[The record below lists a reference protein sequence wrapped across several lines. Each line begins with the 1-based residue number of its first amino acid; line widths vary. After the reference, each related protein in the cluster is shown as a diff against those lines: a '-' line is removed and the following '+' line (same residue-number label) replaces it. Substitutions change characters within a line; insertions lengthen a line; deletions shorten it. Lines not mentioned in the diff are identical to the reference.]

1 MLFLAE
7 SHGRLPVGAT
17 TFKFPVSTKVL
28 GTTKIRGHGGRLN
41 PALQL
46 EEVVFTAYYPAD
58 VKGNNIKK
66 GLDWLLRPLRASLH
80 GYARYAGVSPW
91 FLWPIVY
98 LYGTLLKIPV
108 YSNAPLLR
116 QRPTPSHGYTRSE
129 SQPWPLVIFSHG
141 LGGSRT
147 AYSQLCTRLASSGR
161 VVLAVQHRDGSGHAF
176 IPSTT
181 GLGLYVKEKD
191 LIWTS
196 DDENT
201 MDKFREQ
208 QLAFRRHEIYLAF
221 RSFKQL
227 VQDGYQGSSH
237 GLQTIDDK
245 TIDWSSWTSGD
256 DSKAVECDKD
266 VLLAGHSFGGA
277 TVATKQFTILS
288 TDPPADVSAPIPVHK
303 ALILDPWLEPI
314 PSPGPCPPPQGPG
327 DALPQLLVINSE
339 RFSLWKDHFTR
350 LIDVVQAWEPEKRR
364 VLTILRSQHDS
375 FSDFPLLPLV
385 SRRAARIVM
394 DRIMEL
400 SEAFIDG
407 DVDTF
412 VDETATRKMEIRKIG
427 KKPDGSPQRQF
438 VGESDPA
445 ASDTSIP
452 LFKSIGLSQAKAAE
466 AAKNAKSANVLHNL
480 IVSYDLTKAHLDEK
494 QATLVTALAGQ
505 LAKTESIEPSE
516 QDFAVKAILQ
526 GKLKSVD
533 QVNAAVKYLETHNAP
548 INELEFDTECGVGFS
563 ITSEELFNT
572 VTSYIRENAVTGWPY
587 LGSVIS
593 GVKASPALRWANPLE
608 IKNAVEKAFTET
620 FGVKEAAKPKAKEP
634 KKEKAPQ
641 PTATASETGAGSSSS
656 NRKPVFEE
664 GFLGALHKPGE
675 NPQNS
680 PELREQHLRATD
692 GQVWT
697 RFPPEPNGYLHIG
710 HSKAIFVNFG
720 YAAHHGGKCYL
731 RFDDTNPEKEEAR
744 YFESIIEVVR
754 WLGFEPWKITYSSD
768 YFDQLYELAI
778 ELIKRDK
785 AYVCHCTQ
793 EQIKADRGE
802 KVSAPKACVHRSRPI
817 QESLDEFKKMA
828 DGYYRPKEANLRMK
842 MDLTDGN
849 PQMWDLTAYR
859 ILDADH
865 HRTKDKWKIYPT
877 YDYTHCLVDS
887 FENISH
893 SLCTTEFIASRQ
905 SYEWLCDALD
915 VYKPRQSEF
924 GRLNL
929 QGTINSKR
937 KILQLV
943 DEGYVSGW
951 DDPRLYTL
959 IALRRRGVPPG
970 AILSFVSTLGVST
983 AASNIQIARFE
994 QTVRQYL
1001 EGSAPRLFMVM
1012 RPLKV
1017 VIENVPD
1024 DYLVM
1029 VDKPFHPKNP
1039 QLGSSQIPFTRT
1051 IYIDADDFRLED
1063 SKDYFRL
1070 APGKSVGLF
1079 QAPYPITCTSY
1090 KTDSTTGEVT
1100 EVFCRLEDSGSPPK
1114 PKAYIQWVAEH
1125 APSGSPV
1132 RIDETRIF
1140 HPLFESDNPL
1150 AAVPDFRADINPN
1163 SMEVVKGAMVEVSF
1177 WPLAKRSIADAL
1189 EEARARSAKAKAIQ
1203 GAGSRDAD
1211 TPEVTPEQLVGK
1223 ECVRFQGLRVAYLA
1237 VDADSRLGALEEPSD
1252 VTPGIRQGD
1261 YLVLNRIASLKED
1274 AGKGM

>member
-1 MLFLAE
+1 MA
-7 SHGRLPVGAT
+7 PP
-17 TFKFPVSTKVL
+17 K
-28 GTTKIRGHGGRLN
+28 
-41 PALQL
+41 
-46 EEVVFTAYYPAD
+46 
-58 VKGNNIKK
+58 
-66 GLDWLLRPLRASLH
+66 
-80 GYARYAGVSPW
+80 
-91 FLWPIVY
+91 
-98 LYGTLLKIPV
+98 
-108 YSNAPLLR
+108 SN
-116 QRPTPSHGYTRSE
+116 
-129 SQPWPLVIFSHG
+129 
-141 LGGSRT
+141 
-147 AYSQLCTRLASSGR
+147 
-161 VVLAVQHRDGSGHAF
+161 
-176 IPSTT
+176 
-181 GLGLYVKEKD
+181 
-191 LIWTS
+191 
-196 DDENT
+196 
-201 MDKFREQ
+201 
-208 QLAFRRHEIYLAF
+208 
-221 RSFKQL
+221 
-227 VQDGYQGSSH
+227 
-237 GLQTIDDK
+237 
-245 TIDWSSWTSGD
+245 
-256 DSKAVECDKD
+256 
-266 VLLAGHSFGGA
+266 
-277 TVATKQFTILS
+277 
-288 TDPPADVSAPIPVHK
+288 
-303 ALILDPWLEPI
+303 
-314 PSPGPCPPPQGPG
+314 
-327 DALPQLLVINSE
+327 
-339 RFSLWKDHFTR
+339 
-350 LIDVVQAWEPEKRR
+350 
-364 VLTILRSQHDS
+364 
-375 FSDFPLLPLV
+375 
-385 SRRAARIVM
+385 
-394 DRIMEL
+394 
-400 SEAFIDG
+400 
-407 DVDTF
+407 
-412 VDETATRKMEIRKIG
+412 
-427 KKPDGSPQRQF
+427 
-438 VGESDPA
+438 PA
-445 ASDTSIP
+445 ASDTFIP

-466 AAKNAKSANVLHNL
+466 AAKNAKSANILCNL
-480 IVSYDLTKAHLDEK
+480 IVSYDLTETRLDEK
-494 QATLVTALAGQ
+494 QATLITALAGQ
-505 LAKTESIEPSE
+505 LAKTESVEPSE
-516 QDFAVKAILQ
+516 QDFAVKTILQ

-533 QVNAAVKYLETHNAP
+533 QVNAAVKYLEISKAP

-563 ITSEELFNT
+563 ITSEELHDA
-572 VTSYIRENAVTGWPY
+572 VTSYIRENAVTGWSN

-608 IKNAVEKAFTET
+608 VKNAVEKSFTEI
-620 FGVKEAAKPKAKEP
+620 FGAKETAKPKAKDP
-634 KKEKAPQ
+634 RKEKAAQ
-641 PTATASETGAGSSSS
+641 PTAAASETDTGSSSS

-675 NPQNS
+675 NPQTRA
-680 PELREQHLRATD
+680 ELREQHLRATD

-768 YFDQLYELAI
+768 YFDQLYDLAI

-802 KVSAPKACVHRSRPI
+802 KISAPKACLHRSRPI

-859 ILDADH
+859 VLDASH
-865 HRTKDKWKIYPT
+865 HRTLDKWKIYPT

-887 FENISH
+887 IENISH

-1017 VIENVPD
+1017 IIENVPD

-1090 KTDSTTGEVT
+1090 KSDSATGEVT
-1100 EVFCRLEDSGSPPK
+1100 EVFCRLEDSGTPPK

-1125 APSGSPV
+1125 VSSGSPV

-1140 HPLFESDNPL
+1140 HPLFKSDNPL
-1150 AAVPDFRADINPN
+1150 AAVPDFKADINSN
-1163 SMEVVKGAMVEVSF
+1163 SMEVIKGAMVEVSF
-1177 WPLAKRSIADAL
+1177 WPLAKQSIADAL
-1189 EEARARSAKAKAIQ
+1189 EEARARSAKARAVP
-1203 GAGSRDAD
+1203 GAGSHCDAD
-1211 TPEVTPEQLVGK
+1211 TPEITPEQLVGK

-1237 VDADSRLGALEEPSD
+1237 VDSDSRLGALEEPSD
-1252 VTPGIRQGD
+1252 VAPGIRQGD